1 MLVVQEPLR
10 IGAALAQINVV
21 PALTADGSTVTHI
34 ILSCEHAV
42 SDGISWMIVAH
53 EFLSGM
59 AGERVPVAEHTWY
72 TAFEVSYCVWRHTIT
87 VMRFIQCIWH
97 FLCTA
102 GYLRFGPI

>member
-1 MLVVQEPLR
+1 MQEPLR

-21 PALTADGSTVTHI
+21 PALTADGSTVSHI

-59 AGERVPVAEHTWY
+59 AGESVPVAEHTWS
-72 TAFEVSYCVWRHTIT
+72 TAFEVSYIVYGDT
-87 VMRFIQCIWH
+87 RFSHEIYTMLLA
-97 FLCTA
+97 FVCTA
-102 GYLRFGPI
+102 GYLSFGPI